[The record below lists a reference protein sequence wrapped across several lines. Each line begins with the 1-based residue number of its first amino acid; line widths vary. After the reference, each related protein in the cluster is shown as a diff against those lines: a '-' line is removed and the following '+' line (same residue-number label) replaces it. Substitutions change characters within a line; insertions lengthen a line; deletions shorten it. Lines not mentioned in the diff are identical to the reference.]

1 MDKFITYKK
10 YYNTDQLQVVID
22 ILNANNIK
30 YEVEDYS
37 SREQDSV
44 FGTNS
49 SPKIILKL
57 LSEDFNTVNDLL
69 SNLAH
74 DEIENV
80 DTDHYLFSYENDELL
95 EIIFEEDAWSPFDVE
110 LAKNILNKRGVAIPT
125 ELVSNMKKKRIKE
138 LSKKEKVSDSLI
150 IAGYLFAFLGGLLGI
165 VIGLSLWTSKK
176 TLPDGTVINAFEE
189 KDRQHGQI
197 ITIGGAIL
205 AIMYFFVIVKR
216 S

>member
-1 MDKFITYKK
+1 MENFVTYKK
-10 YYNTDQLQVVID
+10 FYNHNQLESIIELLD
-22 ILNANNIK
+22 ANNIK
-30 YEVEDYS
+30 YEIEDYS
-37 SREQDSV
+37 SHQQDSV
-44 FGTNS
+44 FGSNS

-57 LSEDFNTVNDLL
+57 LSADFNTANDLL

-74 DEIENV
+74 NEIENV

-138 LSKKEKVSDSLI
+138 LSKKEKVSDALI
-150 IAGYLFAFLGGLLGI
+150 IAGYLFAFLGGIIGI
-165 VIGLSLWTSKK
+165 IIGISLWTFKK

-189 KDRQHGQI
+189 KDRLHGQI
-197 ITIGGAIL
+197 ITIGGFIL
-205 AIMYFFVIVKR
+205 AIMYFYVMVLKA
-216 S
+216 